1 MRLGGLLRA
10 CRSRIAMHA
19 MYKTDACSQGTVV
32 VVDEDL
38 WSGSLGSL
46 DLVNDCWGCSRPPR
60 CLLSGPL
67 TCVVEAEIVFVEV
80 GFGLARQSRARCP
93 CLPQLWHFRDSFLGL
108 AALFGRR
115 LVLALVL
122 TEREL

>member
-1 MRLGGLLRA
+1 MMSGATLAPLAVCWRGHLLDVFIEGG
-10 CRSRIAMHA
+10 
-19 MYKTDACSQGTVV
+19 DFF
-32 VVDEDL
+32 E
-38 WSGSLGSL
+38 
-46 DLVNDCWGCSRPPR
+46 
-60 CLLSGPL
+60 
-67 TCVVEAEIVFVEV
+67 EI